1 MNSKT
6 NKKTKGHQDLGDFN
20 FGISPFGEISGNL
33 EIDKINDFLNQ
44 NLEDKKL
51 SNTEKGV

>member
-1 MNSKT
+1 MNSKA

>member
-1 MNSKT
+1 M
-6 NKKTKGHQDLGDFN
+6 NKKSQKKSKGHQDLGDFN
-20 FGISPFGEISGNL
+20 FGISPLGEISGDL

-51 SNTEKGV
+51 KDTEKSI